1 MEIMRASILRCAIMP
16 SFQAPQGPNEHKF
29 RELVLFIAQ
38 KSEGDVQFGATKLNK
53 LLFYAD
59 FLAFQ
64 SFGQAITCHRYQRL
78 DKGPA
83 PRALVPILARMEAD
97 GEIVRVERNHYG
109 KTQKRVVARR
119 MANLDLL
126 SSKEVD
132 LVSQLIQECWGKTAK
147 AMSDLSHRFRGWR
160 LAKDGEDI
168 PYEVALVQFRKP
180 TKADAAH
187 WLKVAPDLTQIAKEY
202 LAGDSS

>member
-1 MEIMRASILRCAIMP
+1 MAVRAPATKVPNMASFEVPKGP
-16 SFQAPQGPNEHKF
+16 SEDKF

-59 FLAFQ
+59 FLAYQ
-64 SFGQAITCHRYQRL
+64 AFGRAITSHRYQRL

-83 PRALVPILARMEAD
+83 PRALVPILARMESD
-97 GEIVRVERNHYG
+97 GEIARVERQHYG
-109 KTQKRVVARR
+109 KTQKRVIALRE
-119 MANLDLL
+119 ANLDLL

-132 LVSQLIQECWGKTAK
+132 LVSQLIREFWGKSAK
-147 AMSDLSHRFRGWR
+147 AMSDLSHRFRGWK

-168 PYEVALVQFRKP
+168 PYEVALVQFKKP

-187 WLKVAPDLTQIAKEY
+187 WQKLAPDLAKIAKEF
-202 LAGDSS
+202 LAGDAS